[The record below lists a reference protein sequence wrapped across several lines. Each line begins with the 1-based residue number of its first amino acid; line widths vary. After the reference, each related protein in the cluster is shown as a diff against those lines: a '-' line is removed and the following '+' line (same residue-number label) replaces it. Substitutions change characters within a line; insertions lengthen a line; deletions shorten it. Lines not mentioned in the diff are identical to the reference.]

1 MRKTIIIAISL
12 LTAAGA
18 FAQGTINFAN
28 AGAWGSAPVKNVD
41 GSNLSGAGFMT
52 QLWAGTSAASLAPVG
67 TATAF
72 LTGGGA
78 GFFNGGTVTI
88 PTVAPGTAGF
98 FQVRAWDVSK
108 GSTYDLALASGSG
121 YGFSNIINVNTGGA
135 GTPPGTPGALV
146 GLQGFSLVPEP
157 STIALLALGAGAL
170 LFRRRKQ

>member
-1 MRKTIIIAISL
+1 M
-12 LTAAGA
+12 TAVGA
-18 FAQGTINFAN
+18 YAQGTINFAN
-28 AGAWGSAPVKNVD
+28 AGAWGSAPVRNLD
-41 GSNLSGAGFMT
+41 GSMLSGSGFMA
-52 QLWAGTSAASLAPVG
+52 QLYAGASAASLAPVG

-88 PTVAPGTAGF
+88 PTVAPGATGF
-98 FQVRAWDVSK
+98 FQVRAWDIAK
-108 GSTYDLALASGSG
+108 GTTYDLAVASGSG
-121 YGFSNIINVNTGGA
+121 YGFSNTINVSTGGA

-157 STIALLALGAGAL
+157 STMALLALGAGAL